1 MFWLAVS
8 IFVYDKEY
16 CQDHQFLLLKHQD
29 LCLVSV
35 TQNTK
40 YSVKIKHI
48 YLEWNKWKT
57 KGSSKSAPHS
67 DLLQQTIKKSKKY
80 C

>member
-1 MFWLAVS
+1 MFRLAVPV
-8 IFVYDKEY
+8 FVYGKEY
-16 CQDHQFLLLKHQD
+16 CQDHQFLLLKHED
-29 LCLVSV
+29 LYLVGV

-40 YSVKIKHI
+40 YSLKIKHI

-57 KGSSKSAPHS
+57 RGSSKSAPHS
-67 DLLQQTIKKSKKY
+67 DLLQQAIKNSKTY